1 MFLIHNENTIAGRY
15 ELDGLGFATLAPVAE
30 AFIMRSAAKA
40 GPAPFCVPLNI
51 ENRLACAPVLLLA
64 DQNRVAADRFGCRM
78 TRAQNPFPRADV
90 FANSHERGK
99 VTLAPGC
106 FGPMGTSKP

>member
-1 MFLIHNENTIAGRY
+1 MG
-15 ELDGLGFATLAPVAE
+15 LAPVAE

-51 ENRLACAPVLLLA
+51 ENRLACAPVLPLA
-64 DQNRVAADRFGCRM
+64 EQNRVAADRPGCRM

-90 FANSHERGK
+90 FADSHERGK
-99 VTLAPGC
+99 VTQSARFRPTATPRISTAS
-106 FGPMGTSKP
+106 GPALG